1 MTQFAFGSG
10 TLIGKRTDIAGTPPA
25 LLGTLQDVSLDFD
38 RKIELLLGQYNMAVA
53 AGGGEFKIAGK
64 AKFARLQSTQINNLF
79 LGQTLT
85 AGSMVEMTTGETDTV
100 TAAAVSVANGA
111 TFLEDFGVFYAS
123 SGAQLVPAAAS
134 PAQGQYIAPSGSDG
148 TYTFNSADNGAAVV
162 IYYSYSITSGNKI
175 TLANQL
181 TGPLPMFEVSLKETF
196 NYFGT
201 SKDIVVKLNACVAPK
216 LSLPFSS
223 QKFTVAEFDFQA
235 IADSSNNI
243 GTISLTE

>member
-64 AKFARLQSTQINNLF
+64 AKFARLQATQINNLF
-79 LGQTLT
+79 LGQTL
-85 AGSMVEMTTGETDTV
+85 AANSMVEMTTGETDTV
-100 TAAAVSVANGA
+100 TAAAITVANGA

-123 SGAQLVPAAAS
+123 SGAQLMPVAAS
-134 PAQGQYIAPSGSDG
+134 PAQGQYIAPSGSG

-162 IYYSYSITSGNKI
+162 IYYSYSVTSGNKI

-196 NYFGT
+196 NYFGAN
-201 SKDIVVKLNACVAPK
+201 KDIVVKLNACVAPK

-235 IADSSNNI
+235 IADASNNI

>member
-64 AKFARLQSTQINNLF
+64 AKFARLQATQINNLF

-85 AGSMVEMTTGETDTV
+85 ANSMVEMTTGETETV

-123 SGAQLVPAAAS
+123 SGGQLVPVAAS
-134 PAQGQYIAPSGSDG
+134 PTQGQYIAPSSGG

-201 SKDIVVKLNACVAPK
+201 NKDIVVKLNACVAPK

-235 IADSSNNI
+235 IADASNNI